1 MDHPGQIG
9 RYETI
14 RLLGRGGMGAV
25 YLARDPL
32 IDRLVAI
39 KVLAP
44 GFDAAA
50 RSRFAREARSAGR
63 LQHENIATIFDV
75 GEHEDAP
82 FIAME
87 YVSGDT
93 LGALIRGRSIL
104 DLTETL
110 RLIEEAC
117 AGLAFAHRA
126 GIVHLDVK
134 PENLIRRDDGR
145 LKVLDFGIARIISG
159 EQTHTRQLM
168 GTLRYMSPEQL
179 NDGALD
185 LRADVFALGCVLYE
199 ALARKPAHTGQLSE
213 IVARIEGREVT
224 PLPEIV
230 PGVHPEL
237 VRMTRRAMAH
247 DPADRYQDLET
258 LRQELAGLRREFE
271 AGALSPT
278 TIVPAAHGTGTAAF
292 RPATPVAAGAE
303 ARSGLRRIVRWAAP
317 IAIALTAVGAVW
329 WQVTRSNAPSR
340 DAGNLA
346 PAPPAASA
354 PAPSPPPVEVPATRP
369 AGERLD
375 ARDDAQEIAAGRSA
389 LIGADRATTLK
400 LLRERPALAASVMAE
415 VTASARGAAEQAQ
428 KAADAK
434 GLTAAGSRNYR
445 RGLVAIARARKLSD
459 SGQAVDGLSAYWQ
472 ATDLFAGAEFDAKAA
487 ATSAAGE
494 KPATPAPPVVTA
506 PDPGPTAAGPAIAS
520 PSVPANPPPPTPPP
534 SAPATRP
541 AETAEADSKPLEPM
555 TRPGIAPEVRT
566 TATADQGVRAALGAY
581 AAAYEQRDIAALRRV
596 FPSLSAEQA
605 SALARTFANATS
617 YRLQVAALDIQITGA
632 SALATCTITHELV
645 PRVGSP
651 SRNVAN
657 TRFQLKLGGDGWVI
671 DRVEASARR

>member
-1 MDHPGQIG
+1 
-9 RYETI
+9 
-14 RLLGRGGMGAV
+14 MGTV

-50 RSRFAREARSAGR
+50 RSRFSREARSAGS

-93 LGALIRGRSIL
+93 LGALIRRPSIL

-159 EQTHTRQLM
+159 EQTHTRHLM

-199 ALARKPAHTGQLSE
+199 ALARKPAYTGQLWE

-247 DPADRYQDLET
+247 DPANRYQDLET
-258 LRQELAGLRREFE
+258 LRKELAALRREFE

-278 TIVPAAHGTGTAAF
+278 TIVPAAHGTGTAAIP
-292 RPATPVAAGAE
+292 PATPVAVGAE
-303 ARSGLRRIVRWAAP
+303 ARPGLRRIVRWAAP
-317 IAIALTAVGAVW
+317 IAIALTVVGAIW
-329 WQVTRSNAPSR
+329 WQVIRSNAPSR

-354 PAPSPPPVEVPATRP
+354 PAPSPRLSRCRRPVLPACRSMRATMPRKSRP
-369 AGERLD
+369 A
-375 ARDDAQEIAAGRSA
+375 
-389 LIGADRATTLK
+389 
-400 LLRERPALAASVMAE
+400 
-415 VTASARGAAEQAQ
+415 
-428 KAADAK
+428 
-434 GLTAAGSRNYR
+434 
-445 RGLVAIARARKLSD
+445 
-459 SGQAVDGLSAYWQ
+459 
-472 ATDLFAGAEFDAKAA
+472 
-487 ATSAAGE
+487 
-494 KPATPAPPVVTA
+494 AP
-506 PDPGPTAAGPAIAS
+506 
-520 PSVPANPPPPTPPP
+520 
-534 SAPATRP
+534 
-541 AETAEADSKPLEPM
+541 L
-555 TRPGIAPEVRT
+555 
-566 TATADQGVRAALGAY
+566 
-581 AAAYEQRDIAALRRV
+581 
-596 FPSLSAEQA
+596 
-605 SALARTFANATS
+605 
-617 YRLQVAALDIQITGA
+617 
-632 SALATCTITHELV
+632 
-645 PRVGSP
+645 
-651 SRNVAN
+651 
-657 TRFQLKLGGDGWVI
+657 
-671 DRVEASARR
+671 